1 MTMTPNVGIFTYSV
15 KPRGSVVHAACLA
28 EALEAEGANV
38 TLYALAKNGD
48 GFFRPLRSR
57 LVLLPAGPAPADPD
71 RLIAQRIAEVHAGL
85 RAVGA
90 RHDVYHAE
98 DCLTASAL
106 VTSVPALSPVV
117 RTVHHVERFASP
129 YLAACQHRSIA
140 ASDLVLSVSERTARE
155 VAREFGR
162 DSRVVHNGVDLGRFE
177 VKPAALPAVA
187 AELGLTDHDL
197 LVLSVGGVEER
208 KNTLRALESM
218 SGALTGNSRLH
229 WVVVGGAS
237 IWDHSELERR
247 FDARVAALPESVR
260 RRVTRVGAVDEA
272 TLTWLYQRS
281 DVLLCPSLHEG
292 WGLCAL
298 EALAAGTAVIASARE
313 PFTEFLDRGVACLVD
328 PESTVDIQGAVLAL
342 GADPGRRA
350 ELAAKGR
357 ERARHFTW
365 RRTAAAHL
373 EAYRSL
379 LAEARPPNAFARAF
393 AESPFAV
400 TPGV

>member
-1 MTMTPNVGIFTYSV
+1 MTPNVGIFTYSV

-28 EALEAEGANV
+28 EALDAEGANV
-38 TLYALAKNGD
+38 TLYALAKHGD
-48 GFFRPLRSR
+48 DFFRPLRSR
-57 LVLLPAGPAPADPD
+57 LVLLPAGPAPAEPD
-71 RLIAQRIAEVHAGL
+71 RLIAQRIAEVQAGL

-90 RHDVYHAE
+90 RHDLYHAE

-106 VTSVPALSPVV
+106 VTSVPALSPIV

-129 YLAACQHRSIA
+129 YLAACQQRSIE

-162 DSRVVHNGVDLGRFE
+162 DSRVVHNGVDLARFDE
-177 VKPAALPAVA
+177 EPATLPAAA
-187 AELGLTDHDL
+187 AKLGLADHDL

-208 KNTLRALESM
+208 KNTLRALEAM
-218 SGALTGNSRLH
+218 SGALIGNARLH

-237 IWDHSELERR
+237 IWDHSELEKR

-260 RRVTRVGAVDEA
+260 RRVTRLGAVDEA

-342 GADPGRRA
+342 GADAGRRA

-357 ERARHFTW
+357 ERARRFTW
-365 RRTAAAHL
+365 RRAAVAHL
-373 EAYRSL
+373 DAYRSL
-379 LAEARPPNAFARAF
+379 LAEVRPPNAFARTF
-393 AESPFAV
+393 PESLLSVA
-400 TPGV
+400 PGV